1 MKVEFFVPLTIEHY
15 KSRNFEQKAP
25 VPNFNHDYII
35 EQIETQRQNDLS
47 EDDSEF
53 YKTDDLMD
61 YVVKHGDKHFT
72 YRKVNEEYQLFVV
85 ETFWID
91 FPKYTEDVKFGDKSV
106 TLYHDNQENFKLFV
120 DEMIKKVNGDMSDGW
135 GEGFEQHPVI
145 LDYEGEKGYYY
156 FKPGKVAFVHW
167 PGLALDNDKITSY
180 IKYNGS
186 NNEVFEH
193 GWLEMGIM
201 GDNEFCTKVVGAA
214 IEVHYNMLEVT
225 DYSMQQKRVF
235 KDEIVDVKFVL
246 HYIDYLIDKYNTKE
260 YHFDKDEIDYLKE
273 YKEYLIKQENK

>member
-15 KSRNFEQKAP
+15 KNRNFEQKAP
-25 VPNFNHDYII
+25 VPNFNHDYIL
-35 EQIETQRQNDLS
+35 EQIETQRQNDLC

-53 YKTDDLMD
+53 YNTADLND

-91 FPKYTEDVKFGDKSV
+91 FPKYTEEVKCGDKTI
-106 TLYHDNQENFKLFV
+106 TLYHSNQENFKLFV
-120 DEMIKKVNGDMSDGW
+120 DEMIKRVNGDMSDGW

-167 PGLALDNDKITSY
+167 PCLALDNDKITSY

-186 NNEVFEH
+186 NNDVFEH

-201 GDNEFCTKVVGAA
+201 CDNEFCSKVVSAA
-214 IEVHYNMLEVT
+214 IEVHYNTKDVT
-225 DYSMQQKRVF
+225 DYTTQQKRVF

-246 HYIDYLIDKYNTKE
+246 HYIDYLIDKYKTKE
-260 YHFDKDEIDYLKE
+260 YLLDKDEIYYLKE
-273 YKEYLIKQENK
+273 NK